1 MRRPANF
8 QNKNFWVMIAADM
21 VLFALSVI
29 FAFALRFDFDIPAE
43 YARRML
49 HLAAYA
55 VPIKALIFLF
65 FGMYRGMW
73 RYTSLDDFWRLI
85 RVTVLQ
91 SGIVVGVAAF
101 GFHFEGY
108 PRSVFL
114 LDWGL
119 TLVLTSAL
127 RLGIRALYSRGE
139 ALRLPRVKPRR
150 ILLIGAGDS
159 GERILREIQANPS
172 LGIVLGFLDDDSTK
186 MDRTI
191 HGKPVLGRVDDL
203 PEVVDEYEPDEIFI
217 TVSNNVSSER
227 MRRIVDMCKLTG
239 LPHKVLPPMSEI
251 VDGKISVGSLR
262 EVNYRDL
269 LGRREVHLETDRI
282 NAYLRDRV
290 ILVTGCGGSIGSEL
304 TRQIVRF
311 RPSKMVLVDASEYNL
326 HTIEMELRHEYGFT
340 AYATVLGSI
349 ADAPLMDRVFAEHRP
364 EVVFHAAAYKH
375 VPMLERCPWQAVTNN
390 VIGSRTV
397 MEAALKHGVDRFVVV
412 STDKAVRPTNVMGAT
427 KRVTEHL
434 MRHYQGNGTRFMA
447 VRFGN
452 VLGSSGSV
460 VPLFR
465 RQIEQGGP
473 VTVTHPDVT
482 RYFMSISEAA
492 QLILQAGGMGEKG
505 EGGEIFVLE
514 MGKPVRIADMARDLI
529 RLSGKEPGVDVPIE
543 FTGLREGEKLY
554 EELITE
560 GEDIVRT
567 EHEKIMVL
575 GADSHIPPGSLTDM
589 LDRLVRASAAH
600 DRAAIREIL
609 AKLVPEYTPGD

>member
-8 QNKNFWVMIAADM
+8 HNVNFWVMLAADM
-21 VLFALSVI
+21 VVFALSAVL
-29 FAFALRFDFDIPAE
+29 AFALRFDFNVPAD
-43 YARRML
+43 YTSQMFIM
-49 HLAAYA
+49 AAYA
-55 VPIKALIFLF
+55 LPLKSLVFLF

-91 SGIVVGVAAF
+91 SGLMLAVAAF

-119 TLVLTSAL
+119 TLVMASGL
-127 RLGIRALYSRGE
+127 RLAIRAIYSRGE

-150 ILLIGAGDS
+150 ILLVGAGDS
-159 GERILREIQANPS
+159 GERILREIQANPT
-172 LGIVLGFLDDDSTK
+172 LGVVVGFLDDDSSK
-186 MDRTI
+186 LDRTI
-191 HGKPVLGRVDDL
+191 HGKPVLGRVEDM

-217 TVSNNVSSER
+217 TVSNNVSAER
-227 MRRIVDMCKLTG
+227 MRSIVEMCKHTG
-239 LPHKVLPPMSEI
+239 LTHKVLPPMSEI
-251 VDGKISVGSLR
+251 VDGKVSVGSLR

-269 LGRREVHLETDRI
+269 LGRREVHLETERI
-282 NAYLRDRV
+282 SAYIKDRV
-290 ILVTGCGGSIGSEL
+290 VLVTGCGGSIGSEL

-311 RPSKMVLVDASEYNL
+311 APSRMVLVDASEFNL
-326 HTIEMELRHEYGFT
+326 HTIEMELRHEFGFT
-340 AYATVLGSI
+340 EYSTVLGSI
-349 ADAPLMDRVFAEHRP
+349 ADAALMDRVFAEHGP

-375 VPMLERCPWQAVTNN
+375 VPMLERCPWQAVANN
-390 VIGSRTV
+390 VLGSKTV
-397 MEAALKHGVDRFVVV
+397 MEAALRHEVDRFVVV

-427 KRVTEHL
+427 KRITEHL

-505 EGGEIFVLE
+505 SGGEIFVLE
-514 MGKPVRIADMARDLI
+514 MGNPVRIADMARDLI
-529 RLSGKEPGVDVPIE
+529 RLSGKEPDVDVKIE

-560 GEDIVRT
+560 GEDVVRT

-575 GADSHIPPGSLTDM
+575 DAEQHAPPAALLETVEQLSQ
-589 LDRLVRASAAH
+589 ASARH
-600 DRAAIREIL
+600 DQQAIRKL
-609 AKLVPEYTPGD
+609 LKLLVPEYNPQ